1 MEFFTCSVRCQF
13 RRHRTRALGVVPKTK
28 KGKKTVPSKKLG
40 MPAQSRKKNRAIEKD
55 LLALFPNG
63 PRSVRDRDAGSRP
76 IATLPSRRRDA
87 RTRPRG
93 RDRRENAKTRKA
105 RESRGRFA
113 FHSRTRGDAYL
124 DLLRH
129 EFDLVLGVRHAHEV
143 AVRHEVERVARR
155 AHLLVHLVP
164 AADARVVVRVE
175 HALVRP
181 RVLRAVQAVFRLV
194 RERHARDAQ
203 QREAAEPHRG
213 EPLAGR
219 PVRAGRLG
227 AGGRGAR
234 RGRGGRARRARQ
246 LVSEAE
252 HRPCVAHVDN
262 ATARGRD
269 HPVSS
274 SSSSRDSTGDL
285 RLAPPEFF
293 FPAVR
298 RRWRKMFVWKQFVLR
313 SLSAPRAA
321 GNPNRARVRR
331 PASSFSTPT
340 TCFSKHHVRV
350 RERVRAYR
358 TRVRR
363 PLGERED

>member
-1 MEFFTCSVRCQF
+1 
-13 RRHRTRALGVVPKTK
+13 
-28 KGKKTVPSKKLG
+28 
-40 MPAQSRKKNRAIEKD
+40 MPAQTRKKNRAIEKD

-181 RVLRAVQAVFRLV
+181 GVLRAVQPVLGLV
-194 RERHARDAQ
+194 RERDAREPEEGRGA
-203 QREAAEPHRG
+203 RAERG
-213 EPLAGR
+213 EPLLRGAPALRGKL
-219 PVRAGRLG
+219 PRARD
-227 AGGRGAR
+227 RGAR
-234 RGRGGRARRARQ
+234 RGGRRRGSRARGLRRETKHAGGRPVGPSTRPAPVKCGARAVITTRWRGRVDDDADALKSRTGLAWKKKSSRSGNE
-246 LVSEAE
+246 LVSA
-252 HRPCVAHVDN
+252 
-262 ATARGRD
+262 
-269 HPVSS
+269 
-274 SSSSRDSTGDL
+274 
-285 RLAPPEFF
+285 
-293 FPAVR
+293 
-298 RRWRKMFVWKQFVLR
+298 
-313 SLSAPRAA
+313 
-321 GNPNRARVRR
+321 
-331 PASSFSTPT
+331 
-340 TCFSKHHVRV
+340 
-350 RERVRAYR
+350 
-358 TRVRR
+358 
-363 PLGERED
+363 

>member
-13 RRHRTRALGVVPKTK
+13 RRHRTRALGVVPKRKRK
-28 KGKKTVPSKKLG
+28 KNCALKKTWYARAVS
-40 MPAQSRKKNRAIEKD
+40 KKNRAIEKD

-63 PRSVRDRDAGSRP
+63 TRSVRDRDAGSRP

-93 RDRRENAKTRKA
+93 RDRRENARAKT

-227 AGGRGAR
+227 AGGRGRAAAAAAAR
-234 RGRGGRARRARQ
+234 AA
-246 LVSEAE
+246 
-252 HRPCVAHVDN
+252 
-262 ATARGRD
+262 
-269 HPVSS
+269 
-274 SSSSRDSTGDL
+274 RDS
-285 RLAPPEFF
+285 
-293 FPAVR
+293 
-298 RRWRKMFVWKQFVLR
+298 W
-313 SLSAPRAA
+313 
-321 GNPNRARVRR
+321 
-331 PASSFSTPT
+331 
-340 TCFSKHHVRV
+340 
-350 RERVRAYR
+350 
-358 TRVRR
+358 
-363 PLGERED
+363 